1 MIKYFL
7 ILISLINV
15 YSFQFNFNNN
25 IKRLSCLNC
34 DKKNNIIDL
43 EYIELIELFDEEII
57 NNLEKDK
64 KLLSYNTKNNIFE
77 EYLIDQFQQ
86 IKDID
91 GKINFI
97 KFYQWINQMGTF
109 LNKDEIFNIYTTLI
123 KEERCD
129 LINFILINR
138 IIYF

>member
-7 ILISLINV
+7 ILIFLINV
-15 YSFQFNFNNN
+15 YCFQFNFNNN

-34 DKKNNIIDL
+34 DKNNNIIDL

-123 KEERCD
+123 KEDRCD

>member
-15 YSFQFNFNNN
+15 YCFQFNFNNN

-97 KFYQWINQMGTF
+97 EFYQWINQMGTF

>member
-34 DKKNNIIDL
+34 DKNNNIIDL

>member
-25 IKRLSCLNC
+25 IKSLSCLNC
-34 DKKNNIIDL
+34 DKNNNIIDL

-64 KLLSYNTKNNIFE
+64 KLLSYNTKNNILE

-91 GKINFI
+91 EKINFI
-97 KFYQWINQMGTF
+97 KFYHWINQMGTF

-123 KEERCD
+123 KEDRCD

>member
-109 LNKDEIFNIYTTLI
+109 LNKEEIFNIYTTLI

>member
-1 MIKYFL
+1 MIKYLL

-15 YSFQFNFNNN
+15 YCFQFNLNNN
-25 IKRLSCLNC
+25 INSLSYLNC
-34 DKKNNIIDL
+34 DKNNNIIDL

-64 KLLSYNTKNNIFE
+64 RLSSYNTKNNIFE
-77 EYLIDQFQQ
+77 EYLTDQFQQ

-97 KFYQWINQMGTF
+97 EFYQWINKIGTF

-123 KEERCD
+123 KEDRCD
-129 LINFILINR
+129 LMNFILINR

>member
-1 MIKYFL
+1 MIKYLL

-15 YSFQFNFNNN
+15 YCFQFNLNNN
-25 IKRLSCLNC
+25 INSLSYLNC
-34 DKKNNIIDL
+34 DKNNNIIDL

-64 KLLSYNTKNNIFE
+64 RLSSYNTKNNIFE

-123 KEERCD
+123 NEDRCD